1 MEAARHAIVVK
12 ELFQYRMRI
21 CRQRFWQNA
30 LARTDLAVAIDI
42 NIMTTVSER
51 SALRILPALFIQIL
65 QNGTTVGGRITVFA
79 IPHTMTHRPAH
90 VIHHA
95 GSYRFNA
102 GIHRH
107 VVQRHAAPA
116 TNTEQPDTVAI
127 YLFLQP

>member
-1 MEAARHAIVVK
+1 
-12 ELFQYRMRI
+12 MRI

-79 IPHTMTHRPAH
+79 IPTP
-90 VIHHA
+90 
-95 GSYRFNA
+95 
-102 GIHRH
+102 
-107 VVQRHAAPA
+107 
-116 TNTEQPDTVAI
+116 
-127 YLFLQP
+127 